1 MSDKTSIYIG
11 RQLAQA
17 RHDKDLT
24 QAEVA
29 ERAKTTV
36 NHYAKIERG
45 EAVPSLKTL
54 EKIVKA
60 LGIKSSN
67 VLPF

>member
-1 MSDKTSIYIG
+1 MLDKTSAHIG
-11 RQLAQA
+11 QQLAQA
-17 RHDKDLT
+17 RRSKDLT

-29 ERAKTTV
+29 KHASTTV

-45 EAVPSLKTL
+45 EVVPSLKTL

-60 LGIKSSN
+60 LGIKSAD